1 MGLDKYFREGYE
13 EPKSGTANRRAQPW
27 HVSLLLFFRQRE
39 EREKKRGNPGNS
51 FRNITDNFILRDL
64 PFSFKSREL
73 LVTSNLA

>member
-39 EREKKRGNPGNS
+39 EREEEGE
-51 FRNITDNFILRDL
+51 
-64 PFSFKSREL
+64 SRKFVQEHHG
-73 LVTSNLA
+73 